1 MNVLKARDLSKRFGA
16 RAVFRDLNFEISQ
29 GAAVAIV
36 GRNGSGKS
44 TLLKIVAGLERASA
58 GEICWIDAA
67 ATRHENGDLR
77 LLCGLSA
84 PDAPHPRELSVLE
97 NLQFAA
103 QVRDS
108 MRTSSTRY
116 CDDELLTHLGSF
128 GLEKRAHDLTGELS
142 SGLRARLGLALATW
156 HKPPILL
163 LDEPSA
169 NMDDSGREIAHRV
182 LEEQRARG
190 IVLLATNDER
200 EANWCDAR
208 LKL

>member
-1 MNVLKARDLSKRFGA
+1 MSVLVARDLSKRFGA
-16 RAVFRDLNFEISQ
+16 RAVFRGLNFSISR

-44 TLLKIVAGLERASA
+44 TLLKIVAGLERASS
-58 GEICWIDAA
+58 GEIGWRDEGE
-67 ATRHENGDLR
+67 TLWQNGDLR
-77 LLCGLSA
+77 TFCGLAA

-103 QVRDS
+103 QVRTS
-108 MRTSSTRY
+108 TQTSSTR
-116 CDDELLTHLGSF
+116 CDDELLEHLRCF

-156 HKPPILL
+156 HKPSILL

-200 EANWCDAR
+200 EARWCDAR
-208 LKL
+208 LEL